1 MAGIASMLGG
11 MFLFAAADAIGKLLT
26 QDLSPFQVVWARQCG
41 LFAVALVILIRLG
54 PAVLRSTVPGLQ
66 IARGV
71 AAAGSAT
78 SFLVG
83 ISIVPLADATAVAF
97 IAPFLVTLL
106 AAFALGESVGIRRWT
121 AVAIGFIGAL
131 IIIQPGAG
139 MVDPAMGFVVIAA
152 GLFALRQILSRR
164 LGGADSIATTICYT
178 ALVAFVLVS
187 LPLPFFWTQPDGWPV
202 VLLLIA
208 IAAMAGMAEVLV
220 IRALA
225 LAHAVVVAPLQYSLL
240 IWATGYGYWLF
251 GQFPNAWTWAGA
263 LILMITGA
271 YTLHREYVTTRN
283 L

>member
-11 MFLFAAADAIGKLLT
+11 MFLFAAVDALGKLLT

-54 PAVLRSTVPGLQ
+54 PTVLRSAAPGLQ

-78 SFLVG
+78 CFLIGV
-83 ISIVPLADATAVAF
+83 SIVPLADATAVAF

-106 AAFALGESVGIRRWT
+106 AAFALGEAVGIRRWT
-121 AVAIGFIGAL
+121 AVVIGFIGAL
-131 IIIQPGAG
+131 IIIRPGMG
-139 MVDPAMGFVVIAA
+139 VVDPAMGFIVIAA

-164 LGGADSIATTICYT
+164 LGGADPITTTICYT

-187 LPLPFFWTQPDGWPV
+187 LPLPFFWTQPSGWSV
-202 VLLLIA
+202 VSLMVA
-208 IAAMAGMAEVLV
+208 IAAMAGGAEILV

-225 LAHAVVVAPLQYSLL
+225 LAQAVVVAPLQYSLL
-240 IWATGYGYWLF
+240 IWTTGYGFWLF
-251 GQFPNAWTWAGA
+251 GQFPDAWTWLGA
-263 LILMITGA
+263 TILMITGG
-271 YTLHREYVTTRN
+271 YTLHREYVTSRR

>member
-1 MAGIASMLGG
+1 
-11 MFLFAAADAIGKLLT
+11 
-26 QDLSPFQVVWARQCG
+26 
-41 LFAVALVILIRLG
+41 VILIRLG

>member
-11 MFLFAAADAIGKLLT
+11 MFLFAAVDAIGKLLT

-54 PAVLRSTVPGLQ
+54 PTVLRSAAPGLQ
-66 IARGV
+66 IARGI

-78 SFLVG
+78 CFLIGV
-83 ISIVPLADATAVAF
+83 SIVPLADATAVAF

-106 AAFALGESVGIRRWT
+106 AAFALGEAVGIRRWT
-121 AVAIGFIGAL
+121 AVVIGFIGAL
-131 IIIQPGAG
+131 IIIRPGMG
-139 MVDPAMGFVVIAA
+139 VVDPAMGLVVIAA

-164 LGGADSIATTICYT
+164 LGGADPIATTICYT

-187 LPLPFFWTQPDGWPV
+187 LPLPFFWTQPSGWSV
-202 VLLLIA
+202 VSLMVA
-208 IAAMAGMAEVLV
+208 IAAMAGVAEILV

-225 LAHAVVVAPLQYSLL
+225 LAQAVVVAPLQYSLL

-251 GQFPNAWTWAGA
+251 GQFPDAWTWLGA
-263 LILMITGA
+263 TILMITGG
-271 YTLHREYVTTRN
+271 YTLHREYVTSRR